1 MDRDLWSGLAVF
13 AEVVEA
19 GSFAKAA
26 TRLGLS
32 ASALSHAMRTLEAK
46 LGIRLLDRTTR
57 SLAPTRAG
65 EEVLLRL
72 RPAMASVEE
81 GLAILDLDRD
91 RPSGRVRVNAHR
103 PAAVHIVLPRL
114 ATLARDYPD
123 VSVELVINDG
133 LIDIVAERFDC
144 GVRHEGELQ
153 ADMISLRISDPV
165 QLIFVAAPD
174 YLAVHG
180 TPLVPDD
187 LGSHRCI
194 NYRYSSAGTVHR
206 WAFEREG
213 VSLERAVPTTFVTN
227 DVDMMRDAAL
237 NGLGICCLIA
247 EQAIGHL
254 AAGNLVE
261 VLPGWAP
268 NLPPNHLYYPS
279 RRQPTAAFQ
288 AFMGVMRSAKIPA
301 AVSGPAN
308 K

>member
-13 AEVVEA
+13 AEIVEA

-46 LGIRLLDRTTR
+46 LGTRLLDRTTR

-65 EEVLLRL
+65 EEMLLRL

-81 GLAILDLDRD
+81 GLALLDVGRD
-91 RPSGRVRVNAHR
+91 KPSGRVRVNAHR

-114 ATLARDYPD
+114 AALARDYPN
-123 VSVELVINDG
+123 VSVELVVNDG
-133 LIDIVAERFDC
+133 LVDIVAERFDC

-165 QLIFVAAPD
+165 RLIFVAAPE
-174 YLAVHG
+174 YLAAHG
-180 TPLVPDD
+180 TPLQPDD
-187 LGSHRCI
+187 LGKHRCI
-194 NYRYSSAGTVHR
+194 SYRYSSSGTVHR
-206 WAFEREG
+206 WEFQREG
-213 VSLERAVPTTFVTN
+213 INIERAVPTTFVTN
-227 DVDMMRDAAL
+227 DVDVMRDAAV
-237 NGLGICCLIA
+237 NGLGLCCLIA
-247 EQAIGHL
+247 DQAESHV
-254 AAGNLVE
+254 AAGHLVE

-268 NLPPNHLYYPS
+268 TLPPNHIYYPS

-288 AFMGVMRSAKIPA
+288 AFINAMRSAAMQATGGKSA
-301 AVSGPAN
+301 D
-308 K
+308 